1 MMQRVALDQL
11 KEGMVLFEG
20 ARDINGRL
28 LLGEGSEIKSSHI
41 SIFKKWGVTEVSI
54 SGEVDNQEDDKTG
67 IDFELFERAAKNVKN
82 IFQHAGLSHPFMK
95 ELFRLSV
102 LHRFNGDNFEPLK
115 KVKIPEADEPNN
127 VIKIDLKSELSK
139 KEITLPEI
147 STIVSD
153 LNEVIDDPQSSA
165 EDIATV
171 VNKSP
176 SLAARLLKIV
186 NSSFYGFQSRIDS
199 ISRAVAE
206 IGTREIASLAIGLSA
221 ISVFKDIPKE
231 IADMHLFLKHSL
243 ACGLLSR
250 IIAAHNNIP
259 QTEQLFVA
267 GLLHDIGR
275 VVIYKDFPEQ
285 ASALLR
291 LCAGGDELLYREE
304 KNRLGCKH
312 TDVGKILL
320 AKWNLPETL
329 VHSVFYHHNP
339 SKAREPVWP
348 SIVHLAD
355 IIVNGLGLGSSGE
368 RCVPQLDEKAL
379 NIIGFSPGILKIIVK
394 QATHQFTSFVSFLKE

>member
-1 MMQRVALDQL
+1 MQKVALDQL
-11 KEGMVLFEG
+11 KEGMILFEE

-41 SIFKKWGVTEVSI
+41 SIFKKWGITEI
-54 SGEVDNQEDDKTG
+54 AIAGEVENQEDDKTG
-67 IDFELFERAAKNVKN
+67 IDFELFERAAKNIKN
-82 IFQHAGLSHPFMK
+82 IFQHAGLRQPFMK

-102 LHRFNGDNFEPLK
+102 LHRFHADNFDPLK
-115 KVKIPEADEPNN
+115 KIKIPEVDEQNN
-127 VIKIDLKSELSK
+127 VIKIDLRNELSK
-139 KEITLPEI
+139 KEIKLPEI
-147 STIVSD
+147 STIVSE
-153 LNEVIDDPQSSA
+153 LNKVVENPQSSA

-199 ISRAVAE
+199 ISRAVAV
-206 IGTREIASLAIGLSA
+206 IGTREIASLAIGVSA

-231 IADMHLFLKHSL
+231 IADMNLFLKHSL
-243 ACGLLSR
+243 ACGLLAR

-275 VVIYKDFPEQ
+275 VVIYKDFPVQ
-285 ASALLR
+285 ATMLFR
-291 LCAGGDELLYREE
+291 LCADGDELLYQEE
-304 KNRLGCKH
+304 KNWLGCKH

-339 SKAREPVWP
+339 SKAREPLWP

-355 IIVNGLGLGSSGE
+355 IIANGLGFGTSGE

-379 NIIGFSPGILKIIVK
+379 NIISFSPGILEIIIQ
-394 QATHQFTSFVSFLKE
+394 QATHQFTSFVSFLTE

>member
-1 MMQRVALDQL
+1 MQRVALDQL
-11 KEGMVLFEG
+11 KEGMFLFEE
-20 ARDINGRL
+20 ARDLKGRL
-28 LLGEGSEIKSSHI
+28 ILSEGSEIKSSHI
-41 SIFKKWGVTEVSI
+41 SIFKKWGITGVSI
-54 SGEVDNQEDDKTG
+54 YGEADEKESGTTG
-67 IDFELFERAAKNVKN
+67 IDFELFEKTAKNVKKK
-82 IFQHAGLSHPFMK
+82 FRHAGLSHPFMN
-95 ELFRLSV
+95 ELFRLSAS
-102 LHRFNGDNFEPLK
+102 HRFYANNLEPLNR
-115 KVKIPEADEPNN
+115 VKIAEADEQKN
-127 VIKIDLKSELSK
+127 VVKVNLRSELSK
-139 KEITLPEI
+139 KKITLPEI
-147 STIVSD
+147 STIVSE
-153 LNEVIDDPQSSA
+153 LNEVINDPQSSA

-199 ISRAVAE
+199 ISRAVAV
-206 IGTREIASLAIGLSA
+206 IGTKEISSLAIGLSA

-243 ACGLLSR
+243 ACGLLAR

-275 VVIYKDFPEQ
+275 VVIYKDFSGQ
-285 ASALLR
+285 AAMLFR
-291 LCAGGDELLYREE
+291 LCAGGDKLLYQEE
-304 KNRLGCKH
+304 KNWLGCKH

-320 AKWNLPETL
+320 TKWNLPETL

-339 SKAREPVWP
+339 SRAREPVWP

-355 IIVNGLGLGSSGE
+355 IIANGLGLGSSGE
-368 RCVPQLDEKAL
+368 RCVPQLDEKAM
-379 NIIGFSPGILKIIVK
+379 NNVSFSPGILEMIVK
-394 QATHQFTSFVSFLKE
+394 QATHQFASFVSFLTE

>member
-1 MMQRVALDQL
+1 MQRVALDQL
-11 KEGMVLFEG
+11 KEGMFLIEEV
-20 ARDINGRL
+20 RDINGRL
-28 LLGEGSEIKSSHI
+28 LIGGGAEIKPSHI
-41 SIFKKWGVTEVSI
+41 SMLKKWGVTEVSI
-54 SGEVDNQEDDKTG
+54 SGKVDNQEDDKTG
-67 IDFELFERAAKNVKN
+67 IDIEQFKIAAKNIKN
-82 IFQHAGLSHPFMK
+82 IFQHTGLSHPFMK

-102 LHRFNGDNFEPLK
+102 LHRFNADNSEPLK
-115 KVKIPEADEPNN
+115 KVETPKSDGQNDLK
-127 VIKIDLKSELSK
+127 KIDLRSELSEK
-139 KEITLPEI
+139 KIKLPEI

-153 LNEVIDDPQSSA
+153 LNQVIDDPQSTA
-165 EDIATV
+165 EDIAAV

-186 NSSFYGFQSRIDS
+186 NSSFYGFQSKIDS
-199 ISRAVAE
+199 ISRAVAV
-206 IGTREIASLAIGLSA
+206 IGTREIAILAIGLSV
-221 ISVFKDIPKE
+221 ISVFKNIPKE
-231 IADMHLFLKHSL
+231 IADMRQFLKHSL
-243 ACGLLSR
+243 ACGLLAR

-267 GLLHDIGR
+267 GLIHDIGR

-285 ASALLR
+285 ATILFR
-291 LCAGGDELLYREE
+291 RCADGDELLYREE

-339 SKAREPVWP
+339 SRAREPVWP

-368 RCVPQLDEKAL
+368 RFVPQIDEKAL
-379 NIIGFSPGILKIIVK
+379 NFVGFSPTALEMTVK
-394 QATHQFTSFVSFLKE
+394 QATHQFTSFVSFLTE

>member
-1 MMQRVALDQL
+1 MQRVSLDQL
-11 KEGMVLFEG
+11 KEGMVLFEE

-28 LLGEGSEIKSSHI
+28 LLGEGTEIKSSHI
-41 SIFKKWGVTEVSI
+41 NIFKKWGVASVCI
-54 SGEVDNQEDDKTG
+54 SGEADDEEDDKIG

-102 LHRFNGDNFEPLK
+102 LHRFHADNFEPLRS
-115 KVKIPEADEPNN
+115 VKIAETNNQNN
-127 VIKIDLKSELSK
+127 VEKINLKSALSK
-139 KEITLPEI
+139 KEIKLPEI
-147 STIVSD
+147 STIVSE
-153 LNEVIDDPQSSA
+153 LNEVINNTQSSA

-176 SLAARLLKIV
+176 TLTAKLLKIV
-186 NSSFYGFQSRIDS
+186 NSSFYSFHSRIDS
-199 ISRAVAE
+199 VSRAVAV
-206 IGTREIASLAIGLSA
+206 IGTKEIASLAIGIST
-221 ISVFKDIPKE
+221 ISVFKGIPEE
-231 IADMHLFLKHSL
+231 IADMQLFLKHSL
-243 ACGLLSR
+243 ACGLLAR

-275 VVIYKDFPEQ
+275 VVIYKDFSDQ
-285 ASALLR
+285 AAMLFSQ
-291 LCAGGDELLYREE
+291 CAGGDKLLHQEE
-304 KNRLGCKH
+304 KNWLGCKH

-320 AKWNLPETL
+320 NKWNLPETL

-348 SIVHLAD
+348 SIIHLAD
-355 IIVNGLGLGSSGE
+355 IIANALGLGSSGE
-368 RCVPQLDEKAL
+368 RFVPQLDEKAL
-379 NIIGFSPGILKIIVK
+379 NNISFSPGILEMIVN
-394 QATHQFTSFVSFLKE
+394 QATHQFTSFVSFLTE